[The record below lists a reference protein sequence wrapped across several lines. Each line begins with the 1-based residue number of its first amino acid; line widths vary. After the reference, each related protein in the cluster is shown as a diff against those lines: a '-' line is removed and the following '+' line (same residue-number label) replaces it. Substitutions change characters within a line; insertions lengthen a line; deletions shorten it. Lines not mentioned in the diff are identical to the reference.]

1 MGSHNTPSAG
11 RIVVA
16 VLLGSVY
23 GLATVLVLFV
33 GALYV
38 LTARNAGDNP
48 GVVVNE
54 APLVILPLFI
64 FWRVRR
70 EFRRAARKSQQ
81 G

>member
-1 MGSHNTPSAG
+1 
-11 RIVVA
+11 
-16 VLLGSVY
+16 
-23 GLATVLVLFV
+23 VLVLYV

-70 EFRRAARKSQQ
+70 EFRRAARKSHQ

>member
-1 MGSHNTPSAG
+1 MGSHNTPSVG

-23 GLATVLVLFV
+23 GLATVLVLDV

-70 EFRRAARKSQQ
+70 EFRHAARKSHQ